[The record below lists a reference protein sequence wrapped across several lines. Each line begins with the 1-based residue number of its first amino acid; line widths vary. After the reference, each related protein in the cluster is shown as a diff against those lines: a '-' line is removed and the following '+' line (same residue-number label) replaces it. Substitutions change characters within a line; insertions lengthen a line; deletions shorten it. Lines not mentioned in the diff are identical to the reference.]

1 MALDAVRAGSALIG
15 RLPLKENFG
24 LQRVGYLKCDIENI
38 RTLPPKHNIGY
49 SNLYKSKCEM
59 KIGVANAG
67 YADGISCARSNPP
80 LSFKDCLRYVFRDIK
95 RYLKRTKTYCQ
106 VGDKKAPVLGLV
118 CMSNT
123 IIDLRGIDCSPGDF
137 ARFDNIIPFLVDS
150 SIKREYI

>member
-59 KIGVANAG
+59 KIVVANAG

-80 LSFKDCLRYVFRDIK
+80 
-95 RYLKRTKTYCQ
+95 
-106 VGDKKAPVLGLV
+106 
-118 CMSNT
+118 
-123 IIDLRGIDCSPGDF
+123 
-137 ARFDNIIPFLVDS
+137 
-150 SIKREYI
+150 